1 MGVTFKVVKKD
12 WEVFMK
18 KLIASI
24 AVLAMALMVGRVFA
38 EDMGGM
44 KMEKKA
50 APAKTMKC
58 EVVDVACYTKEG
70 AMGEKHKE
78 CAVKCI
84 SGGGELALLS
94 KGKLY
99 VPVDADFKSAREQFV
114 SKAGESVEVKGT
126 VVSKGGVNYL
136 KISGDEKK
144 NAK

>member
-1 MGVTFKVVKKD
+1 
-12 WEVFMK
+12 MK
-18 KLIASI
+18 KLIVLMG
-24 AVLAMALMVGRVFA
+24 VLAMAIMVGRVFA

-44 KMEKKA
+44 KMDKIEAAAKSVKGVVAMSIMLARVLEEDSVGMKMYKKEA
-50 APAKTMKC
+50 AAKSMKC

-99 VPVDADFKSAREQFV
+99 VPGREF
-114 SKAGESVEVKGT
+114 S
-126 VVSKGGVNYL
+126 
-136 KISGDEKK
+136 
-144 NAK
+144 